1 MKGLVRLS
9 IGVILATFFP
19 TGLAQLELISL
30 VRNVLDE
37 GCDAVDLVAMIPN
50 PAFDAGYICSAA
62 ETVAQLEDITRDIH
76 EGLKDLTRGG
86 VADLLQRGLNMLSTY
101 TDVEGVAAIS
111 ADLDGLLDAID
122 TDGLNSLS
130 DYAAAL
136 RDAVDQVTAIAR
148 NQANNP
154 TTPLEQAAHVVFSQ
168 AGLFDFMRS
177 ASIDSAGEIT
187 KDQLELSVQAEAS
200 RKVAEEFA
208 DNTAVE
214 HSVARALLPVVG
226 SSDTM
231 KLRAQTAISTRAAM
245 QAFTEGFADYM
256 KQDAVIGQ
264 AVVDGLKSLAQ
275 QNAMTNAQLSAQ
287 AQYLLEEQKQRVEAQ
302 RQQLE
307 AVVGETY
314 DTELTSLTNL
324 GAALRNAAENIQTGP
339 FTINLANLGW

>member
-1 MKGLVRLS
+1 MKRFLRSGLLLV
-9 IGVILATFFP
+9 LASFCSAA
-19 TGLAQLELISL
+19 LAQIELISL

-37 GCDAVDLVAMIPN
+37 GCEAVDLTTMIPN

-86 VADLLQRGLNMLSTY
+86 ATDLLQRGLNLLSNY
-101 TDVEGVAAIS
+101 TDVEGVEAIT
-111 ADLDGLLDAID
+111 AELDGLLGAID

-136 RDAVDQVTAIAR
+136 RDAVDQATAVAR

-154 TTPLEQAAHVVFSQ
+154 TTPLEQAAQIVFDQ

-177 ASIDSAGEIT
+177 ASIDSSGEIT

-226 SSDTM
+226 APDAM
-231 KLRAQTAISTRAAM
+231 KLRAQTAISTRSAV

-264 AVVDGLKSLAQ
+264 AVVDGLKALAQ

-287 AQYLLEEQKQRVEAQ
+287 AQYLLEEQKQRLEAQ

-307 AVVGETY
+307 TVVGETY
-314 DTELTSLTNL
+314 DAELTSLTNL
-324 GAALRNAAENIQTGP
+324 SAAIRNSAENISTEP
-339 FTINLANLGW
+339 FTINLAELGW